1 MPISHAHLR
10 SFNAV
15 ATHGSFT
22 RAAEMLNITQPT
34 LSGQVKELEERYG
47 TRLFV
52 RHGRRVELTEIGKT
66 AFGITRLMFRYE
78 EEVEQLLQ
86 SARALTS
93 GQLRV
98 GADSPYIAT
107 PLLAQ
112 FQRLYPGIQISIR
125 YGNSA
130 ELTTWIESRRCDV
143 AFLPNIPQEDDRL
156 YSIPLAPGRLVVFVN
171 RDHDWAERRSVT
183 IDELVTQRI
192 VLREKGSR
200 TRSIFEEAVSRAGH
214 TLGDVMEIGGREG
227 VREAVAAGFGIGI
240 VAENELL
247 ADSRLHA
254 LPVSNADLVH
264 AEYVVCLKE
273 LRELRVND
281 AFLEMVRAS
290 HKDAG
295 RRDDRAI

>member
-15 ATHGSFT
+15 ATYGSFT

-52 RHGRRVELTEIGKT
+52 RHGRRIELTDIGKS
-66 AFGITRLMFRYE
+66 AFSITRLIFRHE
-78 EEVEQLLQ
+78 EEVEHLLQ

-112 FQRLYPGIQISIR
+112 FQRLYPGIRISIQ
-125 YGNSA
+125 YGNS
-130 ELTTWIESRRCDV
+130 EQLMSWLKSRRCDV
-143 AFLPNIPQEDDRL
+143 AFMPNVPTGDRQL
-156 YSIPLAPGRLVVFVN
+156 HAIPLTPDRLVVFVSE
-171 RDHDWAERRSVT
+171 DDDWAERRSVS
-183 IDELVTQRI
+183 IDEVVTRRI

-200 TRSIFEEAVSRAGH
+200 TRSIFEDAVAGAGH
-214 TLGDVMEIGGREG
+214 VLHDVMEIGGREG
-227 VREAVAAGFGIGI
+227 VREAVAAGLGIGI
-240 VAENELL
+240 VAESELV
-247 ADSRLHA
+247 ADSRLRA
-254 LPVSNADLVH
+254 LPVSDADLIH
-264 AEYVVCLKE
+264 AEYVVCLQE
-273 LRELRVND
+273 LQALRVNE
-281 AFLEMVRAS
+281 AFLEIVRAS
-290 HKDAG
+290 QKDKS
-295 RRDDRAI
+295 

>member
-1 MPISHAHLR
+1 
-10 SFNAV
+10 
-15 ATHGSFT
+15 
-22 RAAEMLNITQPT
+22 MLNITQPT

-52 RHGRRVELTEIGKT
+52 RHGRRVELTDIGKS
-66 AFGITRLMFRYE
+66 AFSITRLIFRHE

-125 YGNSA
+125 YGNSE
-130 ELTTWIESRRCDV
+130 ELMGWLESRRCDV

-156 YSIPLAPGRLVVFVN
+156 FSIPLPPDRLVVFVH
-171 RDHDWAERRSVT
+171 RDHDWAERRS
-183 IDELVTQRI
+183 IGIGELVTQRI
-192 VLREKGSR
+192 VLREQGSR
-200 TRSIFEEAVSRAGH
+200 TRAIFEEAVARAGH
-214 TLGDVMEIGGREG
+214 VLHDVMEIGGREG
-227 VREAVAAGFGIGI
+227 VREAVAAGFGVGI

-247 ADSRLHA
+247 ADSRLRA
-254 LPVSNADLVH
+254 LPVNDAELAH
-264 AEYVVCLKE
+264 AEYVVCLQE
-273 LRELRVND
+273 LRALRVND

-290 HKDAG
+290 QKDKS
-295 RRDDRAI
+295 

>member
-52 RHGRRVELTEIGKT
+52 RHGRRVELTEIGKS
-66 AFGITRLMFRYE
+66 AFAITRLMFRHE

-112 FQRLYPGIQISIR
+112 FQRLYPGIRISIR
-125 YGNSA
+125 YGNSE
-130 ELTTWIESRRCDV
+130 ELMHWIESRRCDV
-143 AFLPNIPQEDDRL
+143 AFLPNIPQGDDRL
-156 YSIPLAPGRLVVFVN
+156 YSIPLPPDRLVVFVN
-171 RDHDWAERRSVT
+171 RDHDWAERRTVT

-200 TRSIFEEAVSRAGH
+200 TRSIFEEAVARAGH
-214 TLGDVMEIGGREG
+214 VLHDVMEIGGREG
-227 VREAVAAGFGIGI
+227 VREAVAAGFGVGI

-247 ADSRLHA
+247 ADSRLRA
-254 LPVSNADLVH
+254 LPVSNAELAH
-264 AEYVVCLKE
+264 AEYVVCLQE
-273 LRELRVND
+273 SRGLRVND
-281 AFLEMVRAS
+281 AFLEMVRTS
-290 HKDAG
+290 QKDEPAAHRSG
-295 RRDDRAI
+295 R